1 LRHDNGCYG
10 AFRLHA
16 GGAKKPSGPLETVFS
31 GPIWGR
37 DWRVGATTRVAIWQR
52 ANRRVSER
60 LSPPLAFTFFTTFSD
75 MENTQENPT
84 SQNPTPADEAARQAA
99 EAAEAAAQQQD
110 TGATTEP
117 AQGASEQALADA
129 QVKITELQE
138 SFLRA
143 KAETENVRRRAQEDV
158 AKAHKFAIENFAEHL
173 LPVVDSLEA
182 AVAHSSDDLQ
192 KVREGVEL
200 TLRQLSGALEK
211 GRVVAI
217 NPVGEK
223 FDPHRHQAISMVP
236 ADQEPNTVV
245 AVLQKGFVIADRV
258 LRPALVTVAAP
269 K

>member
-1 LRHDNGCYG
+1 
-10 AFRLHA
+10 
-16 GGAKKPSGPLETVFS
+16 
-31 GPIWGR
+31 
-37 DWRVGATTRVAIWQR
+37 
-52 ANRRVSER
+52 
-60 LSPPLAFTFFTTFSD
+60 

-84 SQNPTPADEAARQAA
+84 SQNPTPADDTAHQAA
-99 EAAEAAAQQQD
+99 EATAPQQDVAANAATDSPVAGAEAA
-110 TGATTEP
+110 
-117 AQGASEQALADA
+117 LAEA
-129 QVKITELQE
+129 EAKIAELQE

-158 AKAHKFAIENFAEHL
+158 AKAHKFAIESFAEHL
-173 LPVVDSLEA
+173 LPVIDSLEA
-182 AVAHSSDDLQ
+182 AVTHSSDDLQ

-200 TLRQLSGALEK
+200 TLRQLTGALEK
-211 GRVVAI
+211 GRVVAL

-236 ADQEPNTVV
+236 AEQEPNTVV

>member
-1 LRHDNGCYG
+1 
-10 AFRLHA
+10 
-16 GGAKKPSGPLETVFS
+16 
-31 GPIWGR
+31 
-37 DWRVGATTRVAIWQR
+37 
-52 ANRRVSER
+52 
-60 LSPPLAFTFFTTFSD
+60 

-84 SQNPTPADEAARQAA
+84 SQNPTPAEEAARQAA
-99 EAAEAAAQQQD
+99 EAAAVQPDANPAEGAPGAAASAGVEAALAEAQ
-110 TGATTEP
+110 A
-117 AQGASEQALADA
+117 
-129 QVKITELQE
+129 KIAELQE

-158 AKAHKFAIENFAEHL
+158 SKAHKFAIESFAEHL

-200 TLRQLSGALEK
+200 TLRQLNGALEK

-217 NPVGEK
+217 NPPAGEK

-236 ADQEPNTVV
+236 AEQEPNTIVS
-245 AVLQKGFVIADRV
+245 VLQKGFVIADRV
-258 LRPALVTVAAP
+258 LRPALVTVAQP

>member
-1 LRHDNGCYG
+1 
-10 AFRLHA
+10 
-16 GGAKKPSGPLETVFS
+16 
-31 GPIWGR
+31 
-37 DWRVGATTRVAIWQR
+37 
-52 ANRRVSER
+52 
-60 LSPPLAFTFFTTFSD
+60 
-75 MENTQENPT
+75 MENTQENQENLT
-84 SQNPTPADEAARQAA
+84 SQNPTPADETARQAA
-99 EAAEAAAQQQD
+99 EAAAPQQEAPA
-110 TGATTEP
+110 TGAD
-117 AQGASEQALADA
+117 AALAEA
-129 QVKITELQE
+129 QAKLAELQE

-173 LPVVDSLEA
+173 LPVIDSLEA
-182 AVAHSSDDLQ
+182 AVANSSDDLQ

-200 TLRQLSGALEK
+200 TLRQLTGALEK
-211 GRVVAI
+211 GRVVAL